1 MAARGGQGERDGRRR
16 GLRAAGLALTG
27 ALLLGAG
34 AAGWAYLHLNGN
46 IKSVDINGALGDDRP
61 ARPVTV
67 PSASPSASPVPTGAL
82 NLLVLGSD
90 SRSGEENQ
98 ELGGGD
104 SGGARSDTAMVVHLD
119 AGRTAATVVS
129 IPRDTLVERPSCP
142 LPSGGTTREAS
153 GAMFNTAY
161 ELGGPVCAVKT
172 VESLT
177 GVRMDHYVEVDFS
190 GFADLVDA
198 LGGVTVTTD
207 VDIDDDKSH
216 LRLDAGTHHLD
227 GTEALGLARTRYGLE
242 GGSDLARI
250 ELQHKLVKALLEQIS
265 ATDLLTDPARLYQVA
280 DALTGSLTTDTGL
293 DSLGELVNLGRSLGG
308 LEADEVR
315 TLTMPVRPAPSDPN
329 RVVADEPGA
338 ADLWESLR

>member
-1 MAARGGQGERDGRRR
+1 MAVRGGQDGRDGRRK
-16 GLRAAGLALTG
+16 GLRAAVLALTA

-34 AAGWAYLHLNGN
+34 AAGWAYWHLNGN
-46 IKSVDINGALGDDRP
+46 IRSVDINGALGDDRP
-61 ARPVTV
+61 ARPATV

-90 SRSGEENQ
+90 SRGGEANR

-142 LPSGGTTREAS
+142 LPSGGTTRPAS

-216 LRLDAGTHHLD
+216 LHLDAGTHHLD
-227 GTEALGLARTRYGLE
+227 GTEALGLARTRYGLA

-250 ELQHKLVKALLEQIS
+250 ELQHKLVKALLEQVS

-293 DSLGELVNLGRSLGG
+293 DSLGELMNLGRSLGN
-308 LEADEVR
+308 LHADDVR
-315 TLTMPVRPAPSDPN
+315 TLTMPVLPAPSDPN
-329 RVVADEPGA
+329 RVVPDEPDAG
-338 ADLWESLR
+338 DLWESLR